1 MGKWKTKKSVYWP
14 ELLECF
20 VVLTD
25 TTSGEWTC
33 GIRHGYVRGCP
44 TVSWNHQSWH
54 LLLFFVRNFYLFVW
68 TFFLF
73 FYNFPVV
80 CVQKEQTINFEL
92 VILDVNLLLVGK
104 KDVLNYFCF
113 FFVPRYIMVCP
124 LWRYVHACL
133 LRLPIEG
140 VNIRSFWGFHFH
152 PPAVGVCVRVQF
164 LLDAITSQS
173 VFFLLDV
180 NIL

>member
-1 MGKWKTKKSVYWP
+1 MFCSLDWHHQWRMNLWNQAWLCPWLPYCILKSPVMTP
-14 ELLECF
+14 P
-20 VVLTD
+20 
-25 TTSGEWTC
+25 S
-33 GIRHGYVRGCP
+33 
-44 TVSWNHQSWH
+44 
-54 LLLFFVRNFYLFVW
+54 FFCKEFLPFVW
-68 TFFLF
+68 TFFF
-73 FYNFPVV
+73 SFNFPVV